1 MYLFQLFWWFKSC
14 LHWKRSDSSG
24 HSWVK
29 PFLKVLNLEKKKESW
44 SEFMPFAFAATLIA
58 ISLSIAPCLF
68 YYEYRIVHY
77 VFKILDY
84 VLGTLS
90 GECSFECKLKCWL
103 ICPYFTVCRSIISVK
118 WTCLFS
124 LYTHKCQKK
133 NKPREPSFIFWVILH
148 SNQATCVI
156 FCVQ

>member
-29 PFLKVLNLEKKKESW
+29 PFLKVLNLEKKKKSW

-68 YYEYRIVHY
+68 HYEYRIVHY

-90 GECSFECKLKCWL
+90 GEYSFECKLKCWL

-133 NKPREPSFIFWVILH
+133 PKKKTKRAIIYFLGYF
-148 SNQATCVI
+148 A
-156 FCVQ
+156 F